1 MHAKSTTHRSNT
13 VVPKATE
20 IIVRKNSNLHK
31 QWLAVTN
38 QLPAVGGRCGWRS
51 VVSGR
56 RSVVGVVGLVGI
68 FGVVGVVGLHGAE
81 GIVGAVDNRQSAVGG
96 WRLVISGRLSVVG
109 MWLTTGGWWSA
120 VACW

>member
-1 MHAKSTTHRSNT
+1 MVDDR
-13 VVPKATE
+13 
-20 IIVRKNSNLHK
+20 RL
-31 QWLAVTN
+31 
-38 QLPAVGGRCGWRS
+38 
-51 VVSGR
+51 VVSSRLLVVGMVGLVGIFD
-56 RSVVGVVGLVGI
+56 VVGVVGLR
-68 FGVVGVVGLHGAE
+68 GVE